1 MNPQIIF
8 ARNLLL
14 ACTIALSI
22 SNICSP
28 APAGAA
34 NSKKAQWA
42 DSPLPV
48 ESQVALDRAGKYL
61 KSGKYDKARPIIL
74 SALQSASDVPKCLA
88 IAQYTE
94 LYGFPMME
102 MRRQCCV
109 KALELCRTED
119 DFLLMA
125 LKARKYQFFEVT
137 RSAIHKLIEN
147 AKTMPQL
154 YELAKRAQEVALND
168 VAHLAME
175 KAYTGLKSQDDAFA
189 FASTCK
195 SLGIDDLMR
204 KAIKQMID
212 DEDES
217 IPLCDLTLN
226 IQRYGMRDET
236 RYALKKALDHT
247 SKDLPTATQEMA
259 KIAEVAR
266 MVNEPDVKSRAEYFV
281 KKGNLMLRQREQSE
295 VDERAARQARERASL
310 DAARAADA
318 QREQSAGFGRS
329 DPGSASTPGQTNSH
343 ASTGY

>member
-1 MNPQIIF
+1 MNPHLIF

-14 ACTIALSI
+14 ACTIAVSVANFSVPI
-22 SNICSP
+22 
-28 APAGAA
+28 AA
-34 NSKKAQWA
+34 DAAKSKQYWA

-61 KSGKYDKARPIIL
+61 KSGKYDKARPIII
-74 SALQSASDVPKCLA
+74 SALQSANDVPKCLA

-94 LYGFPMME
+94 PYAFPMME
-102 MRRQCCV
+102 IRRQCCV

-119 DFLLMA
+119 DYLLMA

-137 RSAIHKLIEN
+137 RSAIQKLIEN

-175 KAYTGLKSQDDAFA
+175 KAYTGLKTQDDAFA

-259 KIAEVAR
+259 KISETAR
-266 MVNEPDVKSRAEYFV
+266 MVNEPDVKARAEYFV
-281 KKGNLMLRQREQSE
+281 KKGNLMLRQREQAE
-295 VDERAARQARERASL
+295 VDERAARAARERASL
-310 DAARAADA
+310 DAAREADS

-329 DPGSASTPGQTNSH
+329 DPSNTNTQTQQNSH
-343 ASTGY
+343 PSTGY

>member
-1 MNPQIIF
+1 MSPQLTF

-14 ACTIALSI
+14 ACTIAVSVANFSLPI
-22 SNICSP
+22 SVE
-28 APAGAA
+28 AA
-34 NSKKAQWA
+34 KKTQWV

-48 ESQVALDRAGKYL
+48 ESQVALDRAGKFL

-74 SALQSASDVPKCLA
+74 STLQSAGDVPKCLA
-88 IAQYTE
+88 IAQFTE
-94 LYGFPMME
+94 AYAFPMME
-102 MRRQCCV
+102 VRRQCCV

-119 DFLLMA
+119 DYLLMA

-137 RSAIHKLIEN
+137 RMAISKLIEN

-189 FASTCK
+189 YASTCK

-236 RYALKKALDHT
+236 RYALRKALDHT

-259 KIAEVAR
+259 KIAETAR
-266 MVNEPDVKSRAEYFV
+266 MVNEPDVKARAEYFV
-281 KKGNLMLRQREQSE
+281 KKGNLMLRQQQQSE
-295 VDERAARQARERASL
+295 VDQRAARAARERASL
-310 DAARAADA
+310 DAARAADT

-329 DPGSASTPGQTNSH
+329 DPSSTNTQTQQNSH